1 MLGSSVEASSEL
13 SEAGCAQ
20 RDLALADWGEISTV
34 RLQFTKGV
42 TSPGGA
48 SGNLAPEIHE
58 GIGSVGDGERV
69 ELDYSKNDVFAVSR
83 PDPFGSSILL

>member
-1 MLGSSVEASSEL
+1 MSARDCWLCAEGSGAGGLG
-13 SEAGCAQ
+13 
-20 RDLALADWGEISTV
+20 RDLNRSVAVHEGCHE
-34 RLQFTKGV
+34 
-42 TSPGGA
+42 PGGA